1 MDNINKKQTKDT
13 VSPPPVVQVMET
25 DSKSEPSELR
35 TNEVNLRTV
44 ATGDNIDEHWNEL
57 LRSLRQTGKRFN
69 LGALLRGC
77 KERKIKDDTLVLTFL
92 HSSHL
97 ERINSE
103 IEDPLV
109 NGQFESV
116 VENVLGKKYKISVEL
131 ASNEVKSVRGPIG
144 QQSHLVRAAQSLGA
158 RIVEER
164 SKP

>member
-1 MDNINKKQTKDT
+1 MNENETKETTFLPPLVSAMDTN
-13 VSPPPVVQVMET
+13 SE
-25 DSKSEPSELR
+25 SKPSELEKIER
-35 TNEVNLRTV
+35 TPQTIPS
-44 ATGDNIDEHWNEL
+44 GDSIDEHWNEL

-97 ERINSE
+97 ERVNSE

-116 VENVLGKKYKISVEL
+116 LENVLGKKYKISVEL
-131 ASNEVKSVRGPIG
+131 ASSEVKSVGGPIG
-144 QQSHLVRAAQSLGA
+144 QKSHLVRAAQSLGA

-164 SKP
+164 SKS

>member
-1 MDNINKKQTKDT
+1 M
-13 VSPPPVVQVMET
+13 
-25 DSKSEPSELR
+25 
-35 TNEVNLRTV
+35 NLRTI
-44 ATGDNIDEHWNEL
+44 ATDDSIDEHWNEL

-97 ERINSE
+97 ERIKSE

-131 ASNEVKSVRGPIG
+131 SSNEVRSVRGPIG